1 MTDKVQDCDYDRL
14 NAGTV
19 VCGDCL
25 RSDCPGCV

>member
-1 MTDKVQDCDYDRL
+1 MENKEKDYDRL